1 MNGPSIAGHAR
12 QFAVAWFTDPESG
25 VAAVQLA
32 LSAEQGTRFNEPI
45 AIDVERPV
53 GRPAVA
59 VLEDGSTFL
68 CWLRHGEED
77 AQLRAARVMPDG
89 RIAAQWAIAQVAPGR
104 ASGFPRVVAD
114 GNGVIVSWTSGR
126 AQQLRVRAVRI
137 SFGN

>member
-1 MNGPSIAGHAR
+1 MNGPSIAGHTR

-68 CWLRHGEED
+68 CWLRHGEGH

-89 RIAAQWAIAQVAPGR
+89 RIVAQWTIAQVASGR
-104 ASGFPRVVAD
+104 ASGFPRAVAD
-114 GNGVIVSWTSGR
+114 GREVIVSWTGGR